1 MSQFPS
7 AEWLELYQSK
17 ESLLNA
23 YSNFNEYFSEKE
35 LYNRPLHHIN
45 MGTVNFPSG
54 EIIVCDPLTYLDIE
68 SEPYFTKVPKGEFP
82 VDTLV
87 VEVEEDHFRYAATR
101 IKFSDKKAVKHIE
114 ALLGYE
120 DLTELGE
127 DEYFGFTVESGLATI
142 VDVAT
147 RDQFCDFV
155 NRWDYENDE
164 DKNLYDD
171 FFAAEFKRSFEK
183 NPQFQREGGDWIN
196 MKIPNTD
203 ADLPMIQTGFGDGTY
218 PVYFGYDENNEVCEI
233 VMQYIDLE
241 LAFG

>member
-1 MSQFPS
+1 MDQFPS
-7 AEWLELYQSK
+7 AEWLELYNEK
-17 ESLLNA
+17 ESFLKA
-23 YSNFNEYFSEKE
+23 YSDFNEYFSAKE
-35 LYNRPLHHIN
+35 LYNRKLHHID
-45 MGTVNFPSG
+45 MGKVNFPTG
-54 EIIVCDPLTYLDIE
+54 EIIVCDPLTYLDRE
-68 SEPYFTKVPKGEFP
+68 SEPYFTKVPTGNFP

-101 IKFSDKKAVKHIE
+101 IRFSEKTAVKHME

-171 FFAAEFKRSFEK
+171 FFMAEFEK
-183 NPQFQREGGDWIN
+183 SYQEKPSFQREGGDWIN
-196 MKIPNTD
+196 IKIPNSD

-218 PVYFGYDENNEVCEI
+218 PVYFGFDENNEVCEI
-233 VMQYIDLE
+233 VLQFIDLE

>member
-17 ESLLNA
+17 ESLLSA
-23 YSNFNEYFSEKE
+23 YSNFNEYFTSKE

-45 MGTVNFPSG
+45 MGKVNFPTG
-54 EIIVCDPLTYLDIE
+54 EVIVCDPLTYLDIE
-68 SEPYFTKVPKGEFP
+68 SEPYFIKVPTGEFP
-82 VDTLV
+82 IDTLV
-87 VEVEEDHFRYAATR
+87 VEVEEDHHRYVATR
-101 IKFSDKKAVKHIE
+101 IKFSDKTAVKHIE

-142 VDVAT
+142 VDVST
-147 RDQFCDFV
+147 RDAFCDFV

-171 FFAAEFKRSFEK
+171 FFAAEFEKSFQTK
-183 NPQFQREGGDWIN
+183 PDFQREGGDWIN
-196 MKIPNTD
+196 IKIPNST

-218 PVYFGYDENNEVCEI
+218 PVYFGYDENNEVCEM
-233 VMQYIDLE
+233 VLQFIDLE